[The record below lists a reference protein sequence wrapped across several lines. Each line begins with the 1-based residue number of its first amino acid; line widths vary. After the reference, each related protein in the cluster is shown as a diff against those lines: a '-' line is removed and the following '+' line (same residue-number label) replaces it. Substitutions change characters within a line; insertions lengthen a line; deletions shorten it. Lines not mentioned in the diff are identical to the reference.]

1 VQQGTARGEPRPS
14 GRGVGAKTRAARLRS
29 QEPRAKSQEPRA
41 SVAVNDARLPRAG
54 GLRAPRVGAPNS
66 EPGTRNPVARLA
78 LGCDLGES
86 SAALPRDALLSFFV
100 YIVHPATPTTVRR
113 RQVRLIRRYNP
124 KKQLMC
130 GRGACAY
137 CDVCRMKQSHLL
149 SAVATIASVWISH
162 VFPAS
167 S

>member
-1 VQQGTARGEPRPS
+1 MQQGTARGEPRPS

-29 QEPRAKSQEPRA
+29 QEPRAKSKRGRQCRAPTARRRAAGATGWRPEPRT
-41 SVAVNDARLPRAG
+41 P
-54 GLRAPRVGAPNS
+54 
-66 EPGTRNPVARLA
+66 NPVARLA